1 MNWLKYKA
9 IYFTI
14 SITLII
20 VSIFSLVKNGLSL
33 SIEFTGGSTVE
44 IKTFLSP
51 DQIREYLPDWKINQI
66 DINQDNLKLTLDPI
80 SQQDLETI
88 KQKLQEKD
96 EAVVIS
102 QFETVGP
109 ILGEQTLRK
118 TFYAILIAAALI
130 LTFVARTFKKL
141 NFGVCAI
148 LAMFHDT
155 LILIGSFSLIGYF
168 LNIETDLLFV
178 TAVLTTLSFSVH
190 DTIVVYDRIREL
202 SRKTKFVKF
211 DDIANQALSQ
221 TMSRSINNSLTII
234 FMLTALVFLGGE
246 TIKGFA
252 IALLIGTVAGTYS
265 SPFVAVPLL
274 SVWNK
279 LVKKQ

>member
-9 IYFTI
+9 IYFTL

-20 VSIFSLVKNGLSL
+20 ISIFSLVKNGLKL
-33 SIEFTGGSTVE
+33 SIEFTGGSTAE
-44 IKTFLSP
+44 IKTSLSP
-51 DQIREYLPDWKINQI
+51 DQIREYLPDWKISQI
-66 DINQDNLKLTLDPI
+66 DVNQDNLRLTLDPI
-80 SQQDLETI
+80 SQQDLEII

-96 EAVVIS
+96 ENVSIS

-118 TFYAILIAAALI
+118 TFYAILIAAVLI
-130 LTFVARTFKKL
+130 LAFVAKTFKKL

-155 LILIGSFSLIGYF
+155 LILIGSFSILGHF
-168 LNIETDLLFV
+168 LNTETDLLFV

-202 SRKTKFVKF
+202 SRKSKLVKF

-246 TIKGFA
+246 TIKSFA
-252 IALLIGTVAGTYS
+252 IALLIGTIAGTYS

-279 LVKKQ
+279 FAKK